1 MAEYT
6 QDDERREATSLSRDI
21 LVNSTQDEHREAA
34 RSEDILAESSQ
45 GELSEAPA
53 WFRPAEEAMARYTT
67 NMRQISARFD
77 EILAI
82 FDRISANWTQ
92 DEIRDTNAT
101 DYQGSQRSDTKTT
114 GNQPENVPE
123 QSEII
128 DIEAPL
134 YEDRSFKGGVLD
146 LDAEANQ
153 NNK

>member
-1 MAEYT
+1 M
-6 QDDERREATSLSRDI
+6 
-21 LVNSTQDEHREAA
+21 
-34 RSEDILAESSQ
+34 
-45 GELSEAPA
+45 
-53 WFRPAEEAMARYTT
+53 
-67 NMRQISARFD
+67 
-77 EILAI
+77 AI